1 MAGRPHAVTQAAGR
15 RFPVRSVALVVV
27 ALAALGAA
35 GAHADTYP
43 NRPVR
48 LIVPF
53 AAGGLNDVVAR
64 LGAPSLERALGQPLI
79 VDHRPAAGGIART
92 DPPAKAAPDRLPPP
106 L

>member
-1 MAGRPHAVTQAAGR
+1 MGV
-15 RFPVRSVALVVV
+15 
-27 ALAALGAA
+27 AALRAA

-64 LGAPSLERALGQPLI
+64 LVAPFLERSLGQPFM
-79 VDHRPAAGGIART
+79 VDNRPAPSGIVGT
-92 DPPAKAAPDRLPPP
+92 DPTPKTPPDGHTPLMGAPNLPVVPPTTPKPPP
-106 L
+106 TPQ